1 MLAKEWRT
9 LSFEE
14 QVSYSE
20 KILAE
25 ELKRR
30 RENWEWTHGL
40 IERSLR
46 KKPWYRRFFNVILDL
61 IQDLK
66 KRVW

>member
-1 MLAKEWRT
+1 MLAKEWRS

-14 QVSYSE
+14 QMSYSE
-20 KILAE
+20 KIFAE

-40 IERSLR
+40 IERT
-46 KKPWYRRFFNVILDL
+46 
-61 IQDLK
+61 LK
-66 KRVW
+66 KRKWYVRLWGVVINFCKRKKKGL